1 MRIMVIIR
9 HKTAHIVLEFCKC
22 IHTVVNVNKSNVE
35 MLILQTKGA
44 SPTYKWPFEG
54 SHNEDVAL
62 GQNECDNAAE
72 CLLFLPVTTLSCCH
86 VVSHFSLLQTSF
98 ITIKHFKC

>member
-1 MRIMVIIR
+1 METLADNPQMSEIMKNGQRFRTPMRIMVIIR
-9 HKTAHIVLEFCKC
+9 HKTAH

-44 SPTYKWPFEG
+44 SPTYKRPFEG

-62 GQNECDNAAE
+62 GQNECDYAAE
-72 CLLFLPVTTLSCCH
+72 CLLFLPVTTLS
-86 VVSHFSLLQTSF
+86 
-98 ITIKHFKC
+98 